1 MKKSIFF
8 LLCASMGLVATAQ
21 TINKENLIDECQRLY
36 SDGEYTTALS
46 LLERLDIE
54 KLDKEKKQEAEQKEL
69 EDMAYNYAVDNSVCI
84 RVFRVEKQAAT
95 EVVSVDV

>member
-54 KLDKEKKQEAEQKEL
+54 KLDKEKKQEAELLIAPLWYMPERTAKETL
-69 EDMAYNYAVDNSVCI
+69 C
-84 RVFRVEKQAAT
+84 F
-95 EVVSVDV
+95 